1 MLLAITVTVVVAAVS
16 TGAVSAARDTRNMW
30 AEDDVLDAEAEATVA
45 NMRWFGSVRDPDR
58 RLSSS
63 VEKAAAQEATGAKFA
78 HLHAGAS
85 RFDPPARRA
94 SRELLAKP
102 LSPRSPGAARE
113 HVYDLS
119 LTGMASLGRRED
131 PTIVLVRQERSISSD
146 SRRPG
151 IRQIERFLVSLAARL
166 TLLTHSRASLNFR

>member
-1 MLLAITVTVVVAAVS
+1 M
-16 TGAVSAARDTRNMW
+16 RHTRNMW
-30 AEDDVLDAEAEATVA
+30 AEDDVLDAEAEATAA
-45 NMRWFGSVRDPDR
+45 NLRWFGSVRDPDR

-119 LTGMASLGRRED
+119 LTGVASLGRRDD
-131 PTIVLVRQERSISSD
+131 PTIVLVRQYRLIFEGLPKTGQETNREIRSIPCCSLHSLD
-146 SRRPG
+146 
-151 IRQIERFLVSLAARL
+151 SLARIVNFLPPAHCAA
-166 TLLTHSRASLNFR
+166 LLPRWRRR